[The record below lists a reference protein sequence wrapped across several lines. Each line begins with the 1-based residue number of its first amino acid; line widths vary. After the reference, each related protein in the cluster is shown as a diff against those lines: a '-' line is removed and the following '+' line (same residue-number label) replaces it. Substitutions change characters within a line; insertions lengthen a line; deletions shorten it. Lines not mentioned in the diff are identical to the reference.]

1 MKITEKE
8 IEINQ
13 HIVRLYWLNT
23 ENFSDGIYQDYY
35 KKLSPARRNKTDNYH
50 FTEDKRLSVGAG
62 ALLDKGLSYYGLK
75 EADVKV
81 SYNKNGKPF
90 LTDFPEIHF
99 NLSHSGTMVF
109 AIFTDTEAGCDIEK
123 IKPADLRVARR
134 FFCDGEYRYVAGQ
147 KSERGQQ
154 EAFFRLW
161 TLKES
166 FVKAT
171 GAGLL
176 IPLNS
181 FEIKIMPGDGSN
193 YILENNT
200 VNNNAINNNPGI
212 KILQN
217 TDSAEYYFQSYM
229 GNGYCAAVCLRE
241 KDVIGTFLLRP
252 FHKFPDTL

>member
-13 HIVRLYWLNT
+13 HIVRLYWLNI

-35 KKLSPARRNKTDNYH
+35 KKLSPARRDKT
-50 FTEDKRLSVGAG
+50 DKRLSVGAG

-123 IKPADLRVARR
+123 IKLADLRVARR
-134 FFCDGEYRYVAGQ
+134 SFNPSEFF
-147 KSERGQQ
+147 
-154 EAFFRLW
+154 
-161 TLKES
+161 
-166 FVKAT
+166 
-171 GAGLL
+171 
-176 IPLNS
+176 
-181 FEIKIMPGDGSN
+181 
-193 YILENNT
+193 
-200 VNNNAINNNPGI
+200 
-212 KILQN
+212 
-217 TDSAEYYFQSYM
+217 
-229 GNGYCAAVCLRE
+229 
-241 KDVIGTFLLRP
+241 
-252 FHKFPDTL
+252 

>member
-8 IEINQ
+8 IKINQ

-23 ENFSDGIYQDYY
+23 EDLSNGIYQEYY

-50 FTEDKRLSVGAG
+50 FIKDKCLSVGAG
-62 ALLDKGLSYYGLK
+62 ALLDKGLSCYGLK
-75 EADVKV
+75 EADVQL
-81 SYNKNGKPF
+81 SYNENGKPF
-90 LTDFPEIHF
+90 LPDFPEIHF
-99 NLSHSGTMVF
+99 NLSHSGTIVF

-134 FFCDGEYRYVAGQ
+134 FFCDREYRYVAGQ
-147 KSERGQQ
+147 KSETGQQ

-181 FEIKIMPGDGSN
+181 FEIKIMPGDCRNG
-193 YILENNT
+193 IMENNL
-200 VNNNAINNNPGI
+200 INNNMDI
-212 KILQN
+212 QVQQN
-217 TDSAEYYFQSYM
+217 IDTAQYYFQSYM
-229 GNGYCAAVCLRE
+229 ENGYCAAVCLQE
-241 KDVIGTFLLRP
+241 KDVLNTF
-252 FHKFPDTL
+252 F

>member
-13 HIVRLYWLNT
+13 HIVKLYWLNT

-50 FTEDKRLSVGAG
+50 FAEDKRLSVGAG

-75 EADVKV
+75 EADVQL
-81 SYNKNGKPF
+81 SYNGNGKPF
-90 LTDFPEIHF
+90 LPDFPEIHF
-99 NLSHSGTMVF
+99 NLSHSGTIVF

-147 KSERGQQ
+147 KSETGQQ

-166 FVKAT
+166 FVKAA

-181 FEIKIMPGDGSN
+181 FEIKIMPGDCSN

-200 VNNNAINNNPGI
+200 INNNPGI

-217 TDSAEYYFQSYM
+217 TDSAKYYFRSYM
-229 GNGYCAAVCLRE
+229 ENGYCAAVCLRE
-241 KDVIGTFLLRP
+241 KDVIGTFLSRP

>member
-8 IEINQ
+8 IKINQ

-23 ENFSDGIYQDYY
+23 EDLSNGIYQEYY

-50 FTEDKRLSVGAG
+50 FIKDKCLSVGAG
-62 ALLDKGLSYYGLK
+62 ALLDKGLSCYGLK
-75 EADVKV
+75 EADVQL
-81 SYNKNGKPF
+81 SYNENGKPF
-90 LTDFPEIHF
+90 LPDFPEIHF
-99 NLSHSGTMVF
+99 NLSHSGTIVF

-147 KSERGQQ
+147 KSETRQQ

-181 FEIKIMPGDGSN
+181 FEIKIMPGDCRNG
-193 YILENNT
+193 IMENNL
-200 VNNNAINNNPGI
+200 INNNMDI
-212 KILQN
+212 QVQQN
-217 TDSAEYYFQSYM
+217 IDTAQYYFQSYM
-229 GNGYCAAVCLRE
+229 ENGYCAAVCLQE
-241 KDVIGTFLLRP
+241 KDVLNTF
-252 FHKFPDTL
+252 F

>member
-1 MKITEKE
+1 MEITEKE

-23 ENFSDGIYQDYY
+23 ENFSDEIYQDYY
-35 KKLSPARRNKTDNYH
+35 KKLSPARRQKADNYH
-50 FTEDKRLSVGAG
+50 FIKDQRLSVGAG
-62 ALLDKGLSYYGLK
+62 ILLDKGLSCYGLK
-75 EADVKV
+75 EACVQL
-81 SYNKNGKPF
+81 SYNRNGKPF
-90 LTDFPEIHF
+90 LPDFPEIHF

-123 IKPADLRVARR
+123 IKTVDLGVARR
-134 FFCDGEYRYVAGQ
+134 FFCDGEYRYVSGQ
-147 KSERGQQ
+147 KSETGQQ

-166 FVKAT
+166 FVKAA

-181 FEIKIMPGDGSN
+181 FEIKIMPGDSRK
-193 YILENNT
+193 YILEND
-200 VNNNAINNNPGI
+200 AINSNISI

-217 TDSAEYYFQSYM
+217 EDSIKYYFQSYM
-229 GNGYCAAVCLRE
+229 ENGYCAAVCLQE
-241 KDVIGTFLLRP
+241 KNVI
-252 FHKFPDTL
+252 